1 MLNQGQTHVQIQ
13 MVTHRNIYVY
23 THTHIYSLA
32 HTNNFF
38 FCQLRSPKRNDSP
51 LATSTPSTWILV
63 SNAMNSPI
71 KPGSSEKR
79 LILGWEQE
87 IHKRSLEG
95 LVVPERKEMLQN
107 KQKSPQD
114 GGCFKMTKKPTE
126 RGQHRN
132 HFSSK
137 IK

>member
-13 MVTHRNIYVY
+13 MVTEIYMY

-63 SNAMNSPI
+63 SNAINSPI
-71 KPGSSEKR
+71 KETR
-79 LILGWEQE
+79 A
-87 IHKRSLEG
+87 
-95 LVVPERKEMLQN
+95 
-107 KQKSPQD
+107 PQ
-114 GGCFKMTKKPTE
+114 
-126 RGQHRN
+126 RN
-132 HFSSK
+132 G
-137 IK
+137 